1 MQRMPATSRIAPRA
15 CSRWDMY
22 CSGSSERV
30 LQHERR
36 GPKRDAIQRRNR
48 GEFGPLARGW
58 VGRGCEEDGVRK
70 PWRLR
75 NAVSSESG
83 DRRRWC
89 CQNMAC
95 RRWCSHRRWSARTVV
110 CSESR
115 ARPGVVCSGI
125 MATVLLRVLH
135 HPCQSLSS
143 RMGGSNLLSLAHT
156 NRPEVMHS
164 HSTLSCPDRPQRSL
178 TTQTLQLSR
187 CQILL

>member
-1 MQRMPATSRIAPRA
+1 MNVVVRNVMQYSVATEGSLAP
-15 CSRWDMY
+15 SP
-22 CSGSSERV
+22 G
-30 LQHERR
+30 
-36 GPKRDAIQRRNR
+36 
-48 GEFGPLARGW
+48 GW
-58 VGRGCEEDGVRK
+58 VGRVCEEDGVRK
-70 PWRLR
+70 PWRFR

-125 MATVLLRVLH
+125 MATGLLRVLH

-156 NRPEVMHS
+156 NRPEAMQS
-164 HSTLSCPDRPQRSL
+164 HSTPSCPDSPQRSL
-178 TTQTLQLSR
+178 ASVHTYMR
-187 CQILL
+187 YVH